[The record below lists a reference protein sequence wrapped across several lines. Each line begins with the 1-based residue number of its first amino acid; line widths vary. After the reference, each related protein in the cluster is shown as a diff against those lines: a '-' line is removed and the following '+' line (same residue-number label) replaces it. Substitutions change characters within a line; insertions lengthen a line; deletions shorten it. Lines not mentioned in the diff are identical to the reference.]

1 MSQTDGYLFKLVKDE
16 LVMLRGVG
24 YKMTV
29 GLIDETYAKYA
40 KRHAY
45 LLKNEDAAQEKER
58 LYAFFGIATGENL
71 PSS

>member
-24 YKMTV
+24 YRMTTA
-29 GLIDETYAKYA
+29 LIDETFAKYA

-45 LLKNEDAAQEKER
+45 LLKNEDAAQEREK
-58 LYAFFGIATGENL
+58 LYAFFQISGE
-71 PSS
+71 